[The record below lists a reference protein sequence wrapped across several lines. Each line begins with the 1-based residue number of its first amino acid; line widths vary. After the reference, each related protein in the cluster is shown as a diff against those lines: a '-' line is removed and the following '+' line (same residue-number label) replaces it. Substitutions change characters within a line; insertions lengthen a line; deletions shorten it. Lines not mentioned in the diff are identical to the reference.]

1 MRTAERLDMADPIGT
16 MKNIAELIKKYND
29 LELMKQIVS
38 LQTEVFDLQTEN
50 LALKKQLTERGE
62 REKMKR
68 TEPHGYYYEE
78 GNDVPHCPKCW
89 EKDEKAI
96 TLPAP
101 RDSGSYQGRTCRVC
115 NHYYKEGPASRGESH
130 RQVGGTWS

>member
-1 MRTAERLDMADPIGT
+1 MDMADPIGT

-50 LALKKQLTERGE
+50 LALKRQLSDRGE
-62 REKMKR
+62 GAKMLR
-68 TEPHGYYYEE
+68 QEPYGYYYR
-78 GNDVPHCPKCW
+78 GNDLVPHCPKCW
-89 EKDEKAI
+89 ENDKKAI

-101 RDSGSYQGRTCRVC
+101 EDYIVGR
-115 NHYYKEGPASRGESH
+115 
-130 RQVGGTWS
+130 